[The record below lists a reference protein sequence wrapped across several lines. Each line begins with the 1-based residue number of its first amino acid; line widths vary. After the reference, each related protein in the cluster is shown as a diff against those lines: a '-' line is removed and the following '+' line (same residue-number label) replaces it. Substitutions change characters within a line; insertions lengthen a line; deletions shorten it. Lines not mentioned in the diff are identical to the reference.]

1 MRKIGLTFLEGTGV
15 CARQGL
21 KKIELEINGRTL
33 GELLA
38 ALPGVLGPE
47 VEKDLREPALQLI
60 INGRILTAPLDP
72 DQPLQAGDQLS
83 FLTALDGG

>member
-1 MRKIGLTFLEGTGV
+1 MEGTAI

-21 KKIELEINGRTL
+21 KKIELEFEGSTL

-38 ALPGVLGPE
+38 ALPAMLGME
-47 VEKDLREPALQLI
+47 VGKDLSEPALQLV
-60 INGRILTAPLDP
+60 INGRILTAPFDP
-72 DQPLQAGDQLS
+72 EQPLHPGDRLS